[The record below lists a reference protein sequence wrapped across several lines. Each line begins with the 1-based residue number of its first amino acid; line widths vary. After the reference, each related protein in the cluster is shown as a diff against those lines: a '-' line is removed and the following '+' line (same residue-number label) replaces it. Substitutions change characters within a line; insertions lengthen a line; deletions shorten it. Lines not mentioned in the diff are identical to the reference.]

1 MDNILIT
8 LPKKSKYIST
18 LRLTSSSIASKLNF
32 NVDSL
37 EDIKMLVS
45 EICIFLIKN
54 FEKNEKSL
62 EIKYILK
69 EKGIE
74 ISITDKNIEKI
85 EFDQENMSMMIV
97 KSLSDKLEIKE
108 NTVKIIKNIYL

>member
-1 MDNILIT
+1 MENIIIT
-8 LPKKSKYIST
+8 LPKKSEYIST
-18 LRLTSSSIASKLNF
+18 LRLTTSSIASKKDF
-32 NVDSL
+32 NIDSL
-37 EDIKMLVS
+37 EDIKMIIS

-54 FEKNEKSL
+54 FQVSEKPFEV
-62 EIKYILK
+62 KYILK

-97 KSLSDKLEIKE
+97 KSLSDK
-108 NTVKIIKNIYL
+108 

>member
-74 ISITDKNIEKI
+74 ISITDKNIEEI
-85 EFDQENMSMMIV
+85 EVDEENMSIMIV
-97 KSLSDKLEIKE
+97 KSLSDE
-108 NTVKIIKNIYL
+108 VKIEDSTVTITKNIYL